1 MSYVSRISRKIGD
14 KTNPLLAKGRREKL
28 ARTDFSI
35 FSNNCWAGS
44 VYRRYGLPYS
54 SPTAGL
60 YFFASDYVKFA
71 SRLRYYTSA
80 PLEFIDARESRY
92 ADQLR
97 EKGEL
102 GKPVARLDDIEV
114 VFLHYPSPEEAAEK
128 WIRRCKRI
136 NWDNVF
142 IKFSQMNCCTEEK
155 TSGPSMPS
163 PSETSSASPL
173 RQGPSSRAPCASQAI
188 TSGEGS
194 SMIRTITLGTLT
206 WRNGLM
212 ANPKGILLASF
223 NLLILVFKSRGNG
236 GDL

>member
-1 MSYVSRISRKIGD
+1 MIRRIHCSPRAEG
-14 KTNPLLAKGRREKL
+14 EKL
-28 ARTDFSI
+28 VRTDFSI

-71 SRLRYYTSA
+71 SRLRYYTSV
-80 PLEFIDARESRY
+80 PLEFIDARESQY

-128 WIRRCKRI
+128 WARRCKRI

-142 IKFSQMNCCTEEK
+142 IKFSQMNCCTE
-155 TSGPSMPS
+155 
-163 PSETSSASPL
+163 
-173 RQGPSSRAPCASQAI
+173 
-188 TSGEGS
+188 
-194 SMIRTITLGTLT
+194 
-206 WRNGLM
+206 
-212 ANPKGILLASF
+212 
-223 NLLILVFKSRGNG
+223 
-236 GDL
+236 GDLRAFDAIPFRNKLCFTRFAKARACVCRALSRL

>member
-28 ARTDFSI
+28 VRTDFSI

-71 SRLRYYTSA
+71 SRLRYYTSV
-80 PLEFIDARESRY
+80 PLEFIDARESQY

-128 WIRRCKRI
+128 WARRCKRI

-142 IKFSQMNCCTEEK
+142 IKFSQMNCCTE
-155 TSGPSMPS
+155 
-163 PSETSSASPL
+163 
-173 RQGPSSRAPCASQAI
+173 
-188 TSGEGS
+188 
-194 SMIRTITLGTLT
+194 
-206 WRNGLM
+206 
-212 ANPKGILLASF
+212 
-223 NLLILVFKSRGNG
+223 
-236 GDL
+236 GDLRAFDAIPFRNKLCFTASLRPELACAVHFPG

>member
-28 ARTDFSI
+28 VRTDFSI

-71 SRLRYYTSA
+71 SRLRYYTSV
-80 PLEFIDARESRY
+80 PLEFIDARESQY

-128 WIRRCKRI
+128 WARRCKRI

-142 IKFSQMNCCTEEK
+142 IKFSQMNCCTE
-155 TSGPSMPS
+155 
-163 PSETSSASPL
+163 
-173 RQGPSSRAPCASQAI
+173 
-188 TSGEGS
+188 
-194 SMIRTITLGTLT
+194 
-206 WRNGLM
+206 
-212 ANPKGILLASF
+212 
-223 NLLILVFKSRGNG
+223 
-236 GDL
+236 GDLRAFDAIPFRNKLCFTASLGPELACAVHFPGYNERGGVLNDTDYYSRYIDLEEWLNGEPERYLIG

>member
-142 IKFSQMNCCTEEK
+142 IKFSQMNCCTEEDLRAFDAIPFRNK
-155 TSGPSMPS
+155 LCFT
-163 PSETSSASPL
+163 AS
-173 RQGPSSRAPCASQAI
+173 QGPSSRAPCASQAI

>member
-28 ARTDFSI
+28 VRTDFSI

-71 SRLRYYTSA
+71 SRLRYYTSV
-80 PLEFIDARESRY
+80 PLEFIDARESQY

-128 WIRRCKRI
+128 WARRCKRI

-142 IKFSQMNCCTEEK
+142 IKFSQMNCCTE
-155 TSGPSMPS
+155 
-163 PSETSSASPL
+163 
-173 RQGPSSRAPCASQAI
+173 
-188 TSGEGS
+188 
-194 SMIRTITLGTLT
+194 
-206 WRNGLM
+206 
-212 ANPKGILLASF
+212 
-223 NLLILVFKSRGNG
+223 
-236 GDL
+236 GDLRAFDAIPFRNKLCFTASLRPELSCAVHFPGYNERGGVLNDTDYYSRYIDLEEWLNGEPERYLIG

>member
-28 ARTDFSI
+28 SRTDFSI

-60 YFFASDYVKFA
+60 YFFANDYVKFA
-71 SRLRYYTSA
+71 SRLRHYTSA

-92 ADQLR
+92 ADRLR

-114 VFLHYPSPEEAAEK
+114 VFLHYPSPVEAAEK
-128 WIRRCKRI
+128 WDRRCERI
-136 NWDNVF
+136 NWDDVF
-142 IKFSQMNCCTEEK
+142 IKFSQMNCCTEEDLRAFDAI
-155 TSGPSMPS
+155 PL
-163 PSETSSASPL
+163 ETSSASPL
-173 RQGPSSRAPCASQAI
+173 RQGLSSRAPCTSPAIAS
-188 TSGEGS
+188 GVGS
-194 SMIRTITLGTLT
+194 SMIRTITRGTLT
-206 WRNGLM
+206 WRNGLIV
-212 ANPKGILLASF
+212 NPKGIILASF
-223 NLLILVFKSRGNG
+223 NLLILVFISQGNG
-236 GDL
+236 GGL

>member
-14 KTNPLLAKGRREKL
+14 MANPLLAKGRRKKL
-28 ARTDFSI
+28 TRTDFSI

-71 SRLRYYTSA
+71 SRLRHYTA
-80 PLEFIDARESRY
+80 TPLEFIDARDSRY

-102 GKPVARLDDIEV
+102 DKPVARLDDIEV

-128 WIRRCKRI
+128 WARRCERI
-136 NWDNVF
+136 NWGDVF
-142 IKFSQMNCCTEEK
+142 IKFSQMNCCTEEDLRAFDAIPFGNK
-155 TSGPSMPS
+155 VCFTAPPRPELACAVHFPGY
-163 PSETSSASPL
+163 SERGGVLNDTDYY
-173 RQGPSSRAPCASQAI
+173 SRYIDLEEWLCRPPEI
-188 TSGEGS
+188 YG
-194 SMIRTITLGTLT
+194 LG
-206 WRNGLM
+206 
-212 ANPKGILLASF
+212 
-223 NLLILVFKSRGNG
+223 
-236 GDL
+236 